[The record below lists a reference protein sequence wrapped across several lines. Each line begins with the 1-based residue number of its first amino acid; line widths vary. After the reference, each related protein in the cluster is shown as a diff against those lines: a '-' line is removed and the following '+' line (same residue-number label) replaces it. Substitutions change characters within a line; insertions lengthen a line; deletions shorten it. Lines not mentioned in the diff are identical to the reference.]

1 MLKLLFV
8 LCKMLNNVYGFI
20 KSKEKIKS
28 DMLPWFESLLVFLSL
43 GFYVLVYSC
52 IQKPLLALICMDNV

>member
-1 MLKLLFV
+1 MLKWLFV
-8 LCKMLNNVYGFI
+8 LCKMLNNVYRFI

-28 DMLPWFESLLVFLSL
+28 DTLPWFESLLVFLPL

-52 IQKPLLALICMDNV
+52 IQKPSMA